1 MPHRNR
7 TQHKHKATDVFYYE
21 APPRP
26 PRPPT
31 RVERLRHMPVIRKS
45 TLARGILYSAV
56 LGAALLLPQY
66 LLYQSDP
73 SFTIQKPVIRAG
85 QTLVVRADKTSSR
98 HSYYCALD
106 GRQQG
111 KFLPDAAS
119 PRLRALV
126 PLPYETAPGKHLI
139 EVKQTLTNKT
149 VFSADIFAN
158 TGITET
164 THLKIGKK
172 KRAKLLS
179 KKTEI
184 RKARKSFGQAF
195 TAKLPEQLWRGTFIL
210 PAQGR
215 FTAPPGQ
222 LRILPD
228 NKKTFHRGQDIALPI
243 GSTVTAAN
251 QGIVTL
257 AGNAEDFPLQGNCVV
272 IAHGQDVYSV
282 YEHLDSTLVKEG
294 AFVKK
299 GQQIGTSGNTGY
311 STGPHLHWGMLIK
324 GVMTDPI
331 QWLSTEF

>member
-7 TQHKHKATDVFYYE
+7 TQHRHKATDVFYYE
-21 APPRP
+21 APRP

-31 RVERLRHMPVIRKS
+31 RLERLRQLFAVRKT
-45 TLARGILYSAV
+45 TLARLLLYTAILIIP
-56 LGAALLLPQY
+56 LFLPQY
-66 LLYQSDP
+66 LLYKSDP
-73 SFTIQKPVIRAG
+73 AFTIAQPVLRAG
-85 QTLVVRADKTSSR
+85 QTLAVRADKISSR
-98 HSYYCALD
+98 HSYYCAMD

-111 KFLPDAAS
+111 GFLPDAAV

-126 PLPYETAPGKHLI
+126 PLPYETAPGRHTI
-139 EVKQTLTNKT
+139 EVRQTLTNKT
-149 VFSADIFAN
+149 VFSADIFIK

-164 THLKIGKK
+164 KHLRIGKK

-184 RKARKSFGQAF
+184 RAARRSFGQAF
-195 TAKLPEQLWRGTFIL
+195 TAAMPHQLWRGTFIL
-210 PAQGR
+210 PAKGR
-215 FTAPPGQ
+215 FTSPPGQ

-243 GSTVTAAN
+243 GSPVMAAN

-257 AGNAEDFPLQGNCVV
+257 AGSAADFPLQGSCVV
-272 IAHGQDVYSV
+272 IAHGQDVYSI

-299 GQQIGTSGNTGY
+299 GQQIATSGNTGY
-311 STGPHLHWGMLIK
+311 STGPHLHWGMVIK
-324 GVMTDPI
+324 GVMTDPM